1 MIERYFTTSVAVARV
16 TWTGNTSNG
25 STPVGTI
32 TAHVQPTSAEDALA
46 MQMAFGLTHTLWCAA
61 DADVRVGDTL
71 TIASGAFAG
80 TYNARSVM
88 KNVAVGRNQHLEV
101 TALKDK

>member
-1 MIERYFTTSVAVARV
+1 MIEKYFTTSVAVARV
-16 TWTGNTSNG
+16 TWTGNVSNG
-25 STPVGTI
+25 TTAVGTMLM
-32 TAHVQPTSAEDALA
+32 HVQQTSAEEAAA
-46 MQMAFGLTHTLWCAA
+46 MQMAFGLTHTLWCAP

-80 TYNARSVM
+80 TYNVRSVM

-101 TALKDK
+101 TAVKDK